1 MIKRIALVIIV
12 LFIMSLSISVSAEE
26 ESALDD
32 QYYDLE
38 YSIPDDIAEL
48 LPDGLFSKNDEERN
62 EAIKKLTSW
71 EYVFDSIFEI
81 LGLSLRDIGVIIGKI
96 LYLLCMCSLLN
107 SLSKSLKNGSMTDVL
122 GLISSSVTA
131 ITLVQI
137 TIPYVYKVEELFDG
151 IIIFVN
157 TISPVI
163 CGMYAM
169 GGNINSA
176 IVNNYSLIVFLSI
189 LENVLIVSI
198 EAIMG
203 VCLALALASAF
214 MPDFDLIRISA
225 AIKKIF
231 TFFIGLIMTVF
242 TTVISAQNLL
252 VSKADSLSAKAA
264 KMLAANM
271 IPLVGGTVGE
281 SLRTAGA
288 SIEYLRTS
296 VGIVLLSAFLLLVLP
311 TLIQVYLYRLV
322 LTVSDSFAHFCGC
335 ERQGSTLKEISSVL
349 GYIFAIIIITAIA
362 LLYLITVF
370 AKCGSPLG

>member
-12 LFIMSLSISVSAEE
+12 LFIMSLSITVSAEE
-26 ESALDD
+26 ESGLDD

-81 LGLSLRDIGVIIGKI
+81 LGLSLRDIGVILGKI
-96 LYLLCMCSLLN
+96 LYLLCMCSLLS

-131 ITLVQI
+131 IALVQI

-203 VCLALALASAF
+203 VCLALALASA
-214 MPDFDLIRISA
+214 DR
-225 AIKKIF
+225 K
-231 TFFIGLIMTVF
+231 
-242 TTVISAQNLL
+242 
-252 VSKADSLSAKAA
+252 
-264 KMLAANM
+264 
-271 IPLVGGTVGE
+271 
-281 SLRTAGA
+281 
-288 SIEYLRTS
+288 S
-296 VGIVLLSAFLLLVLP
+296 VV
-311 TLIQVYLYRLV
+311 
-322 LTVSDSFAHFCGC
+322 
-335 ERQGSTLKEISSVL
+335 
-349 GYIFAIIIITAIA
+349 
-362 LLYLITVF
+362 
-370 AKCGSPLG
+370 

>member
-311 TLIQVYLYRLV
+311 TLIQVYL
-322 LTVSDSFAHFCGC
+322 
-335 ERQGSTLKEISSVL
+335 
-349 GYIFAIIIITAIA
+349 
-362 LLYLITVF
+362 
-370 AKCGSPLG
+370 

>member
-12 LFIMSLSISVSAEE
+12 LFIMSLSITVSAEE

-288 SIEYLRTS
+288 SIEYLRSS
-296 VGIVLLSAFLLLVLP
+296 VGIVLLGAFLLLVLP

-322 LTVSDSFAHFCGC
+322 LTVSDSFAYFCGC
-335 ERQGSTLKEISSVL
+335 ERQGSILKEISSVL

>member
-1 MIKRIALVIIV
+1 MGVTAFVLKIFIV
-12 LFIMSLSISVSAEE
+12 LFIMSLSITVSAEE

-48 LPDGLFSKNDEERN
+48 LPDGLFSQNDEERN

-81 LGLSLRDIGVIIGKI
+81 LGLSLRDIGVILGKI
-96 LYLLCMCSLLN
+96 LYLLCMCSLLS

-131 ITLVQI
+131 ITLIQI

-157 TISPVI
+157 TISPII

-231 TFFIGLIMTVF
+231 TFFIRIVEESIKFSIPKFHIFKVIIFCHRNFYIASRVKF
-242 TTVISAQNLL
+242 TN
-252 VSKADSLSAKAA
+252 
-264 KMLAANM
+264 
-271 IPLVGGTVGE
+271 
-281 SLRTAGA
+281 
-288 SIEYLRTS
+288 
-296 VGIVLLSAFLLLVLP
+296 
-311 TLIQVYLYRLV
+311 
-322 LTVSDSFAHFCGC
+322 
-335 ERQGSTLKEISSVL
+335 
-349 GYIFAIIIITAIA
+349 
-362 LLYLITVF
+362 
-370 AKCGSPLG
+370 KCRNELCF